1 MADAVRNVQIVVHAA
16 QILDEQRDL
25 LVVVLAAQVHLV
37 GNDAVACLGGGILR
51 VVGDDLGQVH
61 GVGCAVDD
69 VCAVIGKRRAG
80 LVGHAVYD
88 AEQRVRERHTGQALG
103 IVHRVALIHIAVV
116 AADQICL
123 DHLDGVQ
130 GQRVGKV
137 AVRGGD
143 VGLDGVGHGV
153 HAGVGD
159 ELLGH
164 RVGQLGVNDGD
175 IGRDLKVGDGVLD
188 ALLVI
193 GDDREGR
200 DLGGRTGGGG
210 DGAEVGLAAQ
220 RRDAEHLAHIL
231 KRDVGVLVLDPHG
244 LGCIDGGAAADCDDP
259 VGLELFHGGS
269 TLHDRL
275 HGRVGLD
282 AFKQLYL
289 HAGLF

>member
-1 MADAVRNVQIVVHAA
+1 M
-16 QILDEQRDL
+16 
-25 LVVVLAAQVHLV
+25 HLV
-37 GNDAVACLGGGILR
+37 SNDAVACLGGGVLR

-103 IVHRVALIHIAVV
+103 IVHRVALIHIAVI
-116 AADQICL
+116 AADQIRL

-143 VGLDGVGHGV
+143 VGLNGVGHGV

-175 IGRDLKVGDGVLD
+175 IGRDLKVGNGVLD

-210 DGAEVGLAAQ
+210 DGTEVGLAAQ

-244 LGCIDGGAAADCDDP
+244 LGCVDGGAAADCDDP